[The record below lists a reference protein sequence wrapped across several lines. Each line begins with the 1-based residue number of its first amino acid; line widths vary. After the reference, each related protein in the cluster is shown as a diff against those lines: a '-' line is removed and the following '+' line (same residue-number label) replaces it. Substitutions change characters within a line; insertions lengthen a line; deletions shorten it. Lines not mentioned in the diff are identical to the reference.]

1 VRKTGNR
8 TAETGKLIAA
18 QVGKLDFVSLVTF
31 CSDRDMKKLTAF
43 LAVVVAMAGFVFGQD
58 EEEKK
63 PPVTISQALK
73 VGEEGL
79 TEFTGLSEVGQ
90 DQAAEYYATA
100 KRITTEQELGQKNLQ
115 LVLDLQN
122 WRDVISAC
130 RRSPMLIG
138 FITNNGGT
146 MSGHQA
152 RRDAVAV
159 EDFLAEI
166 SKSLPFPDAHGDAKA
181 GNVIDRTIAL
191 IKNLHAPREQ
201 KAELSDR
208 VKSAVEVW
216 TNLKHMLDEIP
227 DADAKKIAFFATDP
241 VSWWLMTKEEGEKYD
256 ALRSKELGAG
266 SKLKTE
272 N

>member
-1 VRKTGNR
+1 
-8 TAETGKLIAA
+8 
-18 QVGKLDFVSLVTF
+18 
-31 CSDRDMKKLTAF
+31 MKKLTAC
-43 LAVVVAMAGFVFGQD
+43 LAVVVAMAGFIFGQD

-115 LVLDLQN
+115 LVLDLES
-122 WRDVISAC
+122 WRNVISAC

-191 IKNLHAPREQ
+191 IKNLRAPERQQ
-201 KAELSDR
+201 KADLAER
-208 VKSAVEVW
+208 VKSAVENW
-216 TNLKHMLDEIP
+216 TNLKDMINEIP
-227 DADAKKIAFFATDP
+227 AEDAKKIAFFATDP